1 MGRYLALPILLIA
14 AVIQSTI
21 VPEIRIGS
29 GGPDLVLMLVLS
41 WTLLADIEEGVV
53 WAIVGGVVQDLI
65 NGVPLGT
72 SALALVILAF
82 AVNVSIRTV
91 AWNNLIIPVP
101 AAAVGTILYHLMLFV
116 LLAVL
121 GRRISMVY
129 MLTSVTLPTL
139 VFNAILILPIFRLA
153 GLIYRAS
160 RPRRVTL

>member
-1 MGRYLALPILLIA
+1 VGRYIALPILLIA

-72 SALALVILAF
+72 SALALVIVAF
-82 AVNVSIRTV
+82 AVNLAIRTV
-91 AWNNLIIPVP
+91 AWNNLIVPLPV
-101 AAAVGTILYHLMLFV
+101 AAVGTVVYHLILFV
-116 LLAVL
+116 LLAIL
-121 GRRISMVY
+121 GRRISMLY

-139 VFNAILILPIFRLA
+139 VYNVVLMLVVFRLA
-153 GLIYRAS
+153 GLMYRAS